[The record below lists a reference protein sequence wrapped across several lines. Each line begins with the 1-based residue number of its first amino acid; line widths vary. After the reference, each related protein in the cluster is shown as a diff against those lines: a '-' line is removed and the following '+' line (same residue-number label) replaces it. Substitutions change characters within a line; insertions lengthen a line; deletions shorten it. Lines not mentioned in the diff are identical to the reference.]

1 MWTGRH
7 VVLGVSGGI
16 ASYKS
21 CYLVRRLTEAGARVD
36 AVLTAGAAEFVRP
49 ATFEALT
56 GRPVLTSL
64 WEPGRALDHIRLARE
79 ADLVIVAPA
88 TAHLLARMAQG
99 LADDA
104 LTAVLLARSGP
115 VLVAPAM
122 NDAMFA
128 APATTRNLSLLRE
141 RGVAIVGPVT
151 GALAEGPSDLPGRMS
166 EPDSILH
173 HAMRLLRAGGRLAG
187 KQVIVTAGP
196 TRESLDPVRIVTNR
210 SSGKMGFRLA
220 QAAWY
225 RGATVHLIS
234 GPSGEPAP
242 EGVTLERVETTQ
254 AMERAVTNA
263 LPQADVLIMAAAP
276 ADYRP
281 AHPGSAKRPRQHGAM
296 SVEFEPTDDILA
308 ATRDRRKPGALVVGF
323 ALETGD
329 AIAKGRAKLERKALD
344 LIVVNDAM
352 EQGAGFEADTN
363 RVTILGRE
371 GAHWD
376 LPLASKA
383 SVAES
388 ILDRVEAALV

>member
-1 MWTGRH
+1 
-7 VVLGVSGGI
+7 
-16 ASYKS
+16 
-21 CYLVRRLTEAGARVD
+21 
-36 AVLTAGAAEFVRP
+36 
-49 ATFEALT
+49 
-56 GRPVLTSL
+56 
-64 WEPGRALDHIRLARE
+64 
-79 ADLVIVAPA
+79 
-88 TAHLLARMAQG
+88 
-99 LADDA
+99 
-104 LTAVLLARSGP
+104 
-115 VLVAPAM
+115 
-122 NDAMFA
+122 
-128 APATTRNLSLLRE
+128 
-141 RGVAIVGPVT
+141 
-151 GALAEGPSDLPGRMS
+151 MS